1 MRSGGE
7 SGRVMQA
14 RPPPSRP
21 PPAPP
26 RGLSPRVVTKAR
38 PPPPGA
44 IKVGKPLASVA
55 SRARERGGQACTRLL
70 LGRLR
75 CEMEWV
81 WALVLLAAL
90 GGGSA
95 ERDCRVSSFRVKE
108 NFDKA
113 RFSGLWYAIA
123 KKDPEGLFL
132 QDNIIAEFSVD
143 EKGHMSATAKGRVR
157 LLSNWEVCADMVG
170 TFTDTEDPAKFKM
183 KYWGVASFLQRGN
196 DDHWIIDTDYDT
208 FALQYSCRLQNLDGT
223 CADSYSFVFSRDPN
237 GLTPETRRL
246 VRQRQ
251 EELCLE
257 RQYRWIEHNG
267 YCQSRPSRN
276 SL

>member
-1 MRSGGE
+1 
-7 SGRVMQA
+7 
-14 RPPPSRP
+14 
-21 PPAPP
+21 
-26 RGLSPRVVTKAR
+26 
-38 PPPPGA
+38 
-44 IKVGKPLASVA
+44 
-55 SRARERGGQACTRLL
+55 
-70 LGRLR
+70 
-75 CEMEWV
+75 MEWV

-157 LLSNWEVCADMVG
+157 ILSNWEVCADMVG

-208 FALQYSCRLQNLDGT
+208 FALQYSCRLLNLDGT

-267 YCQSRPSRN
+267 EQLFLRGVAG
-276 SL
+276 LGQ